1 MFIQPQQG
9 QIMQQNLVEKRRPR
23 RRPFGNEKN
32 RRNSE
37 FEHSR
42 NELKVLLAQFGTKTK
57 VAEDLERDVLKLQ
70 EDIERLMAK
79 VAKKKKVNKT
89 IQITPPPPPQSPTI
103 VRRRSTDF
111 LLNIIKNLL
120 SYILVPLHMVLVTPK
135 KLYRNINC
143 TVMLI
148 LILLIECFILFLIW
162 AAKRSSH
169 AYSYVESYEPEVHG
183 TFGVDQTISYGFIN
197 SIQDFFADILI
208 ENRRFGVSS
217 YEGLVPV

>member
-9 QIMQQNLVEKRRPR
+9 QIMQQSLVEKRRLR

-42 NELKVLLAQFGTKTK
+42 NELKILLAQFGTKTK

-79 VAKKKKVNKT
+79 VAKKKKVNK
-89 IQITPPPPPQSPTI
+89 
-103 VRRRSTDF
+103 
-111 LLNIIKNLL
+111 
-120 SYILVPLHMVLVTPK
+120 
-135 KLYRNINC
+135 
-143 TVMLI
+143 
-148 LILLIECFILFLIW
+148 
-162 AAKRSSH
+162 
-169 AYSYVESYEPEVHG
+169 SYEPEVHG